1 VGEPIWSIEGES
13 VFNDGHVQTTYSE
26 YFVVRTES
34 FELTNEHWMDNEY
47 IDITDVRWW
56 TLEELVNSGE
66 QYSPEPLAEV
76 IRLAIEKTQG
86 N

>member
-1 VGEPIWSIEGES
+1 

-26 YFVVRTES
+26 YFVVRTQS
-34 FELTNEHWMDNEY
+34 FELTNEHWMENEF

-56 TLEELVNSGE
+56 TLDELVNSGE

-76 IRLAIEKTQG
+76 IQIAIAQSRS